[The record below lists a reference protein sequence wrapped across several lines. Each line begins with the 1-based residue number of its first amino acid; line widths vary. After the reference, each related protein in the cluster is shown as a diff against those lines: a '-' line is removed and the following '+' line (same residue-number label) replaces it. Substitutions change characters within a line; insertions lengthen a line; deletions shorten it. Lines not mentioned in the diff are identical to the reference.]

1 MDFNE
6 ARTKYQSRMN
16 VLIEQ
21 SRSKKI
27 EKNILFTELVR
38 IGDIFCTDIESIIC
52 EKISSILSPAEKNDL
67 LETIEET

>member
-38 IGDIFCTDIESIIC
+38 IGDIFELYSKVVDWL
-52 EKISSILSPAEKNDL
+52 KLYK
-67 LETIEET
+67 